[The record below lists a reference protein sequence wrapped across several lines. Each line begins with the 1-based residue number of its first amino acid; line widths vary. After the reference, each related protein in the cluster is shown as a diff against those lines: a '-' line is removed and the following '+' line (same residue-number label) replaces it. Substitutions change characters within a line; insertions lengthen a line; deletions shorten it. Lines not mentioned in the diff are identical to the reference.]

1 MKLAKKPGL
10 RTPCDMKNQSKK
22 KKQVWVGDHA
32 YLVVNIS
39 VAVVRNLPKSLSF
52 KVNLWTR

>member
-1 MKLAKKPGL
+1 
-10 RTPCDMKNQSKK
+10 MKNQSKK